1 MSTTAE
7 VRSLAV
13 DGRLLRVAVRP
24 GASAGPGSGVLPRT
38 PLLLINGIGASL
50 ELLEPFVAE
59 VDSSADVIR
68 FDPPGVGGSAEPSGP
83 YRFTGLCALIA
94 SMLTSLGYDQVDV
107 LGISWGGAV
116 AQHFAAFQRARC
128 RRLVLVS
135 TATGSLM
142 VPARPSVLRHMVT
155 PRRYRDRGYLEEM
168 APRLYGG
175 SAREDPEQV
184 VAVMHDGNRVG
195 PSRGYLYQLAAGAG
209 WTSLPFLPLLR
220 QRTLIVSGDDDPL
233 IPLANARL
241 MKLLIPS
248 SQLHVFHGGHLGLV
262 TEAASLAPVVDAFL
276 TAPLP
281 VSVWRFAVT
290 RTAVTDADFYLI
302 EQTLD
307 DEGRQLL
314 RRVREFME
322 KSVQPVINH
331 YWTREEFPFDLMDGF
346 RRLGIVGQLYQGYGC
361 PGGGYLLDGMI
372 AMELARVDPSIA
384 TFFGVHGGLAMGS
397 IFLCGSEEQKQRWLP
412 EMARMDKIGAFG
424 LTEPD
429 VGSGAAGGLTT
440 TARRDGE
447 EWVLDGQKKWIG
459 NATFADYVIIW
470 ARSLEDGQVKGFV
483 VEKDTP
489 GFSPAKM
496 TDKIALRVVQ
506 NAHITL
512 DGVRVPESHR
522 LQEANS
528 FQDTAKVLRLTRAGV
543 AWQATGC
550 ARGAYEHALAYARQ
564 RQQFGRPIAG
574 FQLVQDLL
582 VRMLAN
588 ITSSACLCA
597 RLSALQQDGLAEDH
611 HSALA
616 KAFCTVRMREAVG
629 WARELLGGNGILLEN
644 HVGRFVADSEAI
656 YSYEGTRE
664 INTLIVGRAITGTS
678 AFV

>member
-1 MSTTAE
+1 MFTTAK

-24 GASAGPGSGVLPRT
+24 ARRGFPVRAGTRRV

-50 ELLEPFVAE
+50 ELLEPFVRE
-59 VDSSADVIR
+59 LDPGLEVIR
-68 FDPPGVGGSAEPSGP
+68 FDPPGVGGSAQPSAP

-94 SMLTSLGYDQVDV
+94 SMLTQLDVDVVDV

-142 VPARPSVLRHMVT
+142 IPARPSVLAHMVT
-155 PRRYRDRGYLEEM
+155 PRRYLDRGYLERV
-168 APRLYGG
+168 AGSIYGG
-175 SAREDPEQV
+175 SAREQPER
-184 VAVMHDGNRVG
+184 VAAAMNNGNRVG
-195 PSRGYLYQLAAGAG
+195 PSRGYLYQLTAGAG

-220 QRTLIVSGDDDPL
+220 QPTLILAGDDDPI

-241 MKLLIPS
+241 MKLLIPKS
-248 SQLHVFHGGHLGLV
+248 RLHVYHGGHLGLV
-262 TEAASLAPVVDAFL
+262 TEAAELAPVVDAFL
-276 TAPLP
+276 AAPLP
-281 VSVWRFAVT
+281 VWRFVMT

-302 EQTLD
+302 EQTL
-307 DEGRQLL
+307 ETGGRDLL
-314 RRVREFME
+314 HRVREFME

-331 YWTREEFPFDLMDGF
+331 YWTREEFPYDLVVPGLRD
-346 RRLGIVGQLYQGYGC
+346 LGITGQAYTGYGC
-361 PGGGYLLDGMI
+361 PGGGNLLDGMI

-384 TFFGVHGGLAMGS
+384 TFFGVHSGLAMGS
-397 IFLCGSEEQKQRWLP
+397 IYLCGSEEQKQRWLP

-424 LTEPD
+424 LTEPE

-440 TARRDGE
+440 TARREGD

-459 NATFADYVIIW
+459 NATFADYVVIW
-470 ARSLEDGQVKGFV
+470 ARDIADQQVKGFV
-483 VEKDTP
+483 VTRGTP
-489 GFSPAKM
+489 GFLTAKM
-496 TDKIALRVVQ
+496 RDKIALRVVQ

-522 LQEANS
+522 LQAANS
-528 FQDTAKVLRLTRAGV
+528 FRDTAAVLRMTRAGV
-543 AWQATGC
+543 AWMATGC

-564 RQQFGRPIAG
+564 RQQFGRTIAG

-588 ITSSACLCA
+588 VTSSACLCA
-597 RLSALQQDGLAEDH
+597 RLAALQQDGLAEDH